1 MANGSLAKRYARA
14 LISLGK
20 EDNTVDKLNND
31 LQAFGEVLSLNDN
44 QLFKS
49 LINPILKKEEIS
61 AVMNT
66 VMEKLSLNPI
76 TRNFIKLLQ
85 EKGRLVLF
93 FEIADVY
100 QAMADEQAGRLRAYV
115 ETAKEI
121 SALERVE
128 LRKTLAEASKVTPE
142 NLMVEY
148 NINPD
153 LIGGIV
159 AKVGDT
165 LYDAS
170 IRSRLKDIKATLL

>member
-1 MANGSLAKRYARA
+1 
-14 LISLGK
+14 
-20 EDNTVDKLNND
+20 
-31 LQAFGEVLSLNDN
+31 
-44 QLFKS
+44 
-49 LINPILKKEEIS
+49 
-61 AVMNT
+61 
-66 VMEKLSLNPI
+66 
-76 TRNFIKLLQ
+76 
-85 EKGRLVLF
+85 
-93 FEIADVY
+93 
-100 QAMADEQAGRLRAYV
+100 V